1 MEKDEII
8 NLVARLV
15 DKSLLNYSEKGGK
28 ARYEML
34 ETIRQYAREKLIQS
48 GEIEFSRR
56 KHLVYYTEFTA
67 EAAPKLWQANQRE
80 WMDRLEEEHDNLRAA
95 LEWSLCEECGD
106 DLLLMGMRIA
116 SAVSYFWLVRGHWS
130 EAWYW
135 MKGLLDNPQSTE
147 MKNEEKTQLL
157 YSAGF
162 LVKEMGDVNIAC
174 DLFSQALKEARAIK
188 DQRSQGYAFLGLGEI
203 ALNEHNMADA
213 ETHIEQALKIFRSL
227 DDKVGILLT
236 LSYKGGIAADQQGY
250 DKAKEYLLENLKIC
264 REIGHELG
272 IAGTLVALGRIETYH
287 GDKEQREWLSSGRAG
302 DF

>member
-1 MEKDEII
+1 M
-8 NLVARLV
+8 
-15 DKSLLNYSEKGGK
+15 
-28 ARYEML
+28 
-34 ETIRQYAREKLIQS
+34 
-48 GEIEFSRR
+48 
-56 KHLVYYTEFTA
+56 
-67 EAAPKLWQANQRE
+67 P
-80 WMDRLEEEHDNLRAA
+80 
-95 LEWSLCEECGD
+95 
-106 DLLLMGMRIA
+106 

-135 MKGLLDNPQSTE
+135 MKGLLDNPQSAE

-236 LSYKGGIAADQQGY
+236 LSYKGRHCGRPAGIRQSQRVST
-250 DKAKEYLLENLKIC
+250 AKI
-264 REIGHELG
+264 
-272 IAGTLVALGRIETYH
+272 
-287 GDKEQREWLSSGRAG
+287 
-302 DF
+302 